1 MKKSKEDGFGFIQQL
16 SIKPFTIQYWSEEGL
31 RLYHSLAQ
39 KDVLFWDATGSV
51 VRKGDDGKRFLYYEL
66 ALRHPVKG
74 KMGIPVSS
82 MVTDDQSLPTI
93 QNWIARF
100 RHDEKKLFGHGNVAQ
115 PKMIISNVFWVF
127 IIAALKE
134 FNTENLTEFLLR
146 AWKIVQGNEPKER
159 KDKTIVHLCTGHFMV
174 KRFCSQHYKKKM
186 KFGLYIVS

>member
-1 MKKSKEDGFGFIQQL
+1 M
-16 SIKPFTIQYWSEEGL
+16 SIPY
-31 RLYHSLAQ
+31 LAQ

-100 RHDEKKLFGHGNVAQ
+100 RHDEKKLFGPTQNDH
-115 PKMIISNVFWVF
+115 
-127 IIAALKE
+127 
-134 FNTENLTEFLLR
+134 
-146 AWKIVQGNEPKER
+146 
-159 KDKTIVHLCTGHFMV
+159 
-174 KRFCSQHYKKKM
+174 KR
-186 KFGLYIVS
+186 